1 MNIAVGRRLRRR
13 EGFMEVDNVS
23 LKCVVVEWLFSCG
36 MIFFSEF
43 FLYYEIGL
51 LFILIFQVYIKG
63 KQVMVTNREPLKT
76 NMTNYDHLETSI
88 IHCNPLNTYD
98 TLQPFEQV

>member
-1 MNIAVGRRLRRR
+1 MCGGRVAFFLWN
-13 EGFMEVDNVS
+13 D
-23 LKCVVVEWLFSCG
+23 
-36 MIFFSEF
+36 FFSEF

-63 KQVMVTNREPLKT
+63 KQVRVTNREPLKT
-76 NMTNYDHLETSI
+76 NMTNYDQLETSI